1 MNHKAG
7 EGNGHGLIQDNGIY
21 LSGVFERKH
30 DTLHGGPSLYEGT
43 HFTTVLS
50 TLFNRSVNLK

>member
-1 MNHKAG
+1 MNHKVG
-7 EGNGHGLIQDNGIY
+7 EQSGHGLIYGNGIC
-21 LSGVFERKH
+21 LSGRFERKH

-50 TLFNRSVNLK
+50 TLFNRSVMI